1 MEMGAA
7 TELWV
12 TRRAPHRSLSD
23 QRDEEHRC
31 VTRGMLQGTASGF
44 LGAFAAPHW
53 QPRTVA
59 LLPVANGATS
69 LRPTHSLSPLFLTY
83 GSSSKA

>member
-1 MEMGAA
+1 METGAA

-12 TRRAPHRSLSD
+12 TRRPPHRSFSD

-31 VTRGMLQGTASGF
+31 VTPGMLQGTAPGF
-44 LGAFAAPHW
+44 LGTFAAPH
-53 QPRTVA
+53 QQARAVA
-59 LLPVANGATS
+59 HLPVANGAVS